1 MFIYQDV
8 INKKTCKE
16 LINYYE
22 KSNNKKFL
30 NDHKTKMTQVSIDL
44 SDPQLNN
51 YIKQLNKILKKYKK
65 KYAYVDIG
73 QEAWNL
79 YPIIKIQKYEPNEYY
94 FKWHCE
100 AIGNE
105 ETIKRMLVFT
115 TYLNDVKKGGET
127 QFLYQRKKIKPLQG
141 KTVLFPSFWTH
152 THKGNKTT
160 ETKYIITGWYTYV
173 H

>member
-1 MFIYQDV
+1 MFIHEDV
-8 INKKTCKE
+8 INKKVCKN

-22 KSNNKKFL
+22 NSKKI
-30 NDHKTKMTQVSIDL
+30 NIDDHKTKMTQVVINVLDSRL
-44 SDPQLNN
+44 TN
-51 YIKQLNKILKKYKK
+51 YIKQLNKVLKKYIK
-65 KYAYVDIG
+65 KYAYIDIG
-73 QEAWNL
+73 QESWSL
-79 YPIIKIQKYEPNEYY
+79 YPNIKIQKYEPDESY

-100 AIGNE
+100 ATGNKE
-105 ETIKRMLVFT
+105 NIKRMLVFT

-141 KTVLFPSFWTH
+141 KTILFPSVWTH
-152 THKGNKTT
+152 THKGNKTK

>member
-8 INKKTCKE
+8 INKKTCEE

-30 NDHKTKMTQVSIDL
+30 NDYKTKMTQVSIDL

-94 FKWHCE
+94 F
-100 AIGNE
+100 
-105 ETIKRMLVFT
+105 R
-115 TYLNDVKKGGET
+115 
-127 QFLYQRKKIKPLQG
+127 
-141 KTVLFPSFWTH
+141 
-152 THKGNKTT
+152 
-160 ETKYIITGWYTYV
+160 
-173 H
+173 